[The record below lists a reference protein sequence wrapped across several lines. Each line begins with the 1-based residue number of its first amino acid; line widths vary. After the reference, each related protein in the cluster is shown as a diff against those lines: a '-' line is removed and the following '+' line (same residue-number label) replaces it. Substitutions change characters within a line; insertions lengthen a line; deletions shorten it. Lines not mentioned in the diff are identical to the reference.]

1 MFGTEYTCVPP
12 YPSSSSAM
20 AAPTTPAV
28 TAVVTVI
35 AADRGAFDSKA

>member
-1 MFGTEYTCVPP
+1 
-12 YPSSSSAM
+12 M